1 MNMLAKTKGRTLVE
15 YSHLVFP
22 FLQSGELKGRK
33 IGALVENGIT
43 YLVSSGKAIKNT
55 KVER

>member
-15 YSHLVFP
+15 YSHLVFL

-33 IGALVENGIT
+33 IGHWSKMASLI
-43 YLVSSGKAIKNT
+43 
-55 KVER
+55 